1 MLTPNIRSKLKNIK
15 IQTRRIMQS
24 NISGDYHSA
33 FKGSGLEFDQLR
45 EYQFG
50 DDVRFIDW
58 NSSAKMNKLM
68 IKQFVE
74 ERDRTIILAIDVSA
88 SSLYSSQQEL
98 RRDMVAQVAAALAFI
113 AHENKDKVGALFF
126 TDQTE
131 RWFPPKRSTT
141 HIGSILETIFTL
153 EPDGEKT
160 DIASALKFLI
170 QLKKRNA
177 VIFLLSDWIDD
188 ITRYEKL
195 LTVIGRTND
204 FVGLRFIDHCEQKL
218 PDVGLLD
225 IQDPETGLRTV
236 INTRQQKK
244 LHHDLITRLLA
255 QKKLFEKRRLD
266 LLDLMVGQPFISP
279 LVSFFHKRIRR
290 QI

>member
-1 MLTPNIRSKLKNIK
+1 MLTADIRSKIKKIK
-15 IQTRRIMQS
+15 IQTKRVMQS
-24 NISGDYHSA
+24 NITGDYHSA

-50 DDVRFIDW
+50 DDIRFIDW

-68 IKQFVE
+68 IKQFIE
-74 ERDRTIILAIDVSA
+74 ERDRTIILAIDVST
-88 SSLYSSQQEL
+88 SSRYSSQQEL
-98 RRDMVAQVAAALAFI
+98 RQDMIAQVAAALAFI

-131 RWFPPKRSTT
+131 RWLPPKRSTT

-153 EPDGEKT
+153 QPHGQKT

-188 ITRYEKL
+188 ITHYEKL
-195 LTVIGRTND
+195 LTVIGKTND
-204 FVGLRFIDHCEQKL
+204 FVGLRFIDRCEQQL

-236 INTRQQKK
+236 INTKQHKK
-244 LHHDLITRLLA
+244 LQHDLTIRLLA
-255 QKKLFEKRRLD
+255 QKKIFEKRRLD
-266 LLDLMVGQPFISP
+266 LLDLTIGQSFISP